1 MNPIRFPDGLHGVI
15 VVHPFGKYREADFL
29 DDPEVIDALI
39 ADGEGWRVG
48 RTALHR
54 PCCSIVRPNQLRDP
68 SATDFH

>member
-39 ADGEGWRVG
+39 ADGEGWRFTDAVWLNDAPKDPEFSPG
-48 RTALHR
+48 RIPA
-54 PCCSIVRPNQLRDP
+54 DP
-68 SATDFH
+68 R